1 MCLQQNGTLALIAVV
16 EVLRMNP
23 DSYVII
29 YDSKYDNN
37 DDVFDNTMDTT
48 AGAAISS
55 SSPCTSSIMSYQNY
69 YYNEY
74 REGLV
79 EIAKVFL
86 NSLLN
91 QLVELQEN
99 HR

>member
-1 MCLQQNGTLALIAVV
+1 MKYFVSSAERHFSTLIAVV

-48 AGAAISS
+48 AGEQYHHLPPVPLPLCHIK
-55 SSPCTSSIMSYQNY
+55 TTITMNTVKD
-69 YYNEY
+69 
-74 REGLV
+74 L
-79 EIAKVFL
+79 
-86 NSLLN
+86 
-91 QLVELQEN
+91 
-99 HR
+99 